1 MDDLARLK
9 KKQKRSWSSFIM
21 MDIFTLLLTI
31 LCFLVAEVDA
41 RAVIPIVFLTAAAL
55 AGYVDYRIVSL
66 KIEMLERQHS

>member
-1 MDDLARLK
+1 
-9 KKQKRSWSSFIM
+9 M